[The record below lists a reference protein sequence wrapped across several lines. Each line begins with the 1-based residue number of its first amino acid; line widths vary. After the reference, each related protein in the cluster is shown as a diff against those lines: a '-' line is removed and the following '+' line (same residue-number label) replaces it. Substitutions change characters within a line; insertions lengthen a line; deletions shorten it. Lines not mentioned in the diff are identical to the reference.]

1 MGKLEFTDLGPAE
14 IKRTTAK
21 AALVQFEDDD
31 RDLQW
36 VPFSLMATPTAAE
49 CEEGNTIERFRV
61 ETWFADKME

>member
-14 IKRTTAK
+14 IRHTTAK
-21 AALVQFEDDD
+21 AALVLFEDGDQ
-31 RDLQW
+31 QW
-36 VPFSLMATPTAAE
+36 VPFSVLATPTAAE